1 MKSTNKKHKSC
12 KLLHYLLIAGII
24 ALMSLP
30 PSVVADNGDVP
41 LDLQAKLFL
50 TAPTYDKNLEKRA
63 DALLNIGIVYF
74 TDAPQSKKEA
84 EDFSNTLKEFKD
96 KKISGRSFKAVLLT
110 YNGNGDLKKKLVEE
124 EIDVVSISRGEKQQV
139 EKLLKL
145 TQTEKIL
152 SCTSKAEYVTTC
164 GVTMAVG
171 LRDNKPKIYLNL
183 SSAKRE
189 GADFSA
195 KFLRVAE
202 IVEEESK

>member
-1 MKSTNKKHKSC
+1 MY
-12 KLLHYLLIAGII
+12 KLLISLQYIFIGILIALCSIPVPAAG
-24 ALMSLP
+24 
-30 PSVVADNGDVP
+30 DNGDVP

-50 TAPTYDKNLEKRA
+50 TALTYDKNLEKRA

-74 TDAPQSKKEA
+74 TDVPQSKKEA
-84 EDFSNTLKEFKD
+84 ENFSNTLEEFKD
-96 KKISGRSFKAVLLT
+96 KKISGRSFTTALLT
-110 YNGNGDLKKKLVEE
+110 YNGNGDLKKKIVEK
-124 EIDVVSISRGEKQQV
+124 EIDVVFISRGEKQQV

-171 LRDNKPKIYLNL
+171 LKDNKPKIYLNL

-189 GADFSA
+189 RADFSA

-202 IVEEESK
+202 IVDEGSK